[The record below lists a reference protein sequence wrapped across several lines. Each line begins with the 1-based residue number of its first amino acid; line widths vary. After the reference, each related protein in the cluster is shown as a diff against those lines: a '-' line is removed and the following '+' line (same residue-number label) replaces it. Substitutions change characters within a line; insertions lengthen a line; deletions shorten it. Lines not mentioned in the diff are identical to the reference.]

1 MKNFLKVVVSILA
14 LFGAVIGIL
23 AIIDK
28 IKNKNR
34 IKGDY
39 LECETVEGEETEEE

>member
-1 MKNFLKVVVSILA
+1 MKNFFKVIVSILA
-14 LFGAVIGIL
+14 IFGAAVGAL

-39 LECETVEGEETEEE
+39 LECETVEGEDIAE